1 MRLLPPC
8 RWTRGFDCRCAAGQ
22 PIVSGWAA
30 GERDRRSAMAK
41 GQERSNR
48 EPKKLKADK
57 KKTPALTG
65 TAPGAKP
72 KPGGAKA
79 ETKT

>member
-1 MRLLPPC
+1 MCLLPSC

-30 GERDRRSAMAK
+30 GERDRRSALAK
-41 GQERSNR
+41 GQKRSNR

-57 KKTPALTG
+57 KKTLSTG
-65 TAPGAKP
+65 TAPGDKP